1 VSVLRRGHQAS
12 REALAGAL
20 FGALAMSFASALAC
34 ETRADV
40 PELVTE
46 LVKRTVPEGARDTT
60 PPTLQRRDYRFSSTW
75 QFQLDTSSAE
85 YRAWLRPRLQSDF
98 KLAHEDAQQLSFG
111 KRSVGDAYSLRVE
124 EVEPGPPVRIR
135 VTLEA
140 RAD

>member
-1 VSVLRRGHQAS
+1 L
-12 REALAGAL
+12 
-20 FGALAMSFASALAC
+20 GALAVSFASALAC

-46 LVKRTVPEGARDTT
+46 LVKRTVPEGAQDTT

-75 QFQLDTSSAE
+75 HFQLETSSAE
-85 YRAWLRPRLQSDF
+85 YRAWLRVRLQPDF
-98 KLAHEDAQQLSFG
+98 KLVHEDAQQLLFG
-111 KRSVGDAYSLRVE
+111 KKSVGDAYSLRVE

-135 VTLEA
+135 VTLDA